1 MGEADEVLSP
11 PNEDAKGYVSAEF
24 KEALT
29 LVLTLRMRASLH
41 FVPGSLKYP
50 TIVLAGMTLSFIFT
64 EYQPLLKTE

>member
-1 MGEADEVLSP
+1 MGCFHFVVIMGEADEVLSP

-29 LVLTLRMRASLH
+29 LMLTLRMRASLH

-50 TIVLAGMTLSFIFT
+50 TIVLAGDDA
-64 EYQPLLKTE
+64 LLHLH